1 MIVFSFW
8 LFLRRIALTFGRSTY
23 GRLKRAFSRQLHY
36 PRGRYDD
43 VRMNAKCAGLCESLL
58 GEAGL
63 LVVVD
68 ALTPRTTDSDNLLEE
83 RDERLCFKVNRS
95 LDKKTCDDS

>member
-1 MIVFSFW
+1 MIVVSFW
-8 LFLRRIALTFGRSTY
+8 LLFRRIALAFGRSTY

-36 PRGRYDD
+36 PGMWNDD
-43 VRMNAKCAGLCESLL
+43 VGVNAKRAGLCESLF

-68 ALTPRTTDSDNLLEE
+68 ILAPRAADSDDLLE
-83 RDERLCFKVNRS
+83 RQ
-95 LDKKTCDDS
+95 